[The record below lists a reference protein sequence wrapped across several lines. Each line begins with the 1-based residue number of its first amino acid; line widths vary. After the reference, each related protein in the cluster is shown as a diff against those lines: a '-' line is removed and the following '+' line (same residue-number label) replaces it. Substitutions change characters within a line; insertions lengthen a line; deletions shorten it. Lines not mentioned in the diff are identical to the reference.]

1 MSSEYRQLSATEIRA
16 LLIELLDRAA
26 ADGIEVDAY
35 LVGGAAMAL
44 QLGRDQ
50 LTPDV
55 DGLFRPFDAVVRIG
69 AEMADEHGLSPTWV
83 NENARPF
90 IVFDITDDRHFV
102 EVALGRHT
110 IRVASPRALLAMKM
124 ARYARKDYAD
134 ITTLVLT
141 LGLTTADEIADLTIE
156 VLGEDSLTTSEGR
169 DDLVLRAQD
178 ALRRARDAAEKGTQ
192 PQHVS

>member
-1 MSSEYRQLSATEIRA
+1 MTAEYRQLSAAEIRA

-26 ADGIEVDAY
+26 AKGIEVDAY

-50 LTPDV
+50 VTPDV

-69 AEMADEHGLSPTWV
+69 AQMADEHGLSPTWV

-90 IVFDITDDRHFV
+90 IVLDITDDRHFV
-102 EVALGRHT
+102 EVTLGRHT

-124 ARYARKDYAD
+124 ARYARKDYVD
-134 ITTLVLT
+134 ITALVLA
-141 LGLTTADEIADLTIE
+141 LGLTTADEIVDLTME
-156 VLGEDSLTTSEGR
+156 VLGEDSPTISEGR

-178 ALRRARDAAEKGTQ
+178 ALRRVRNAAEKST
-192 PQHVS
+192 

>member
-1 MSSEYRQLSATEIRA
+1 MSSEYRQLSAAEIRA
-16 LLIELLDRAA
+16 LLTELLDRAA

-69 AEMADEHGLSPTWV
+69 AQMADEYGLSPTWV

-90 IVFDITDDRHFV
+90 IVFDISDDRHYV

-110 IRVASPRALLAMKM
+110 IRVASPRALLAMKV

-134 ITTLVLT
+134 ITTLILA
-141 LGLTTADEIADLTIE
+141 LGLNSADEIADLTID
-156 VLGEDSLTTSEGR
+156 VLGENSPTISEGR

-178 ALRRARDAAEKGTQ
+178 ALRRTRATAVKGK
-192 PQHVS
+192 

>member
-1 MSSEYRQLSATEIRA
+1 MSAEYRQLSAAEIRT
-16 LLIELLDRAA
+16 LLVELLDRAA
-26 ADGIEVDAY
+26 AEGVEVNAY

-55 DGLFRPFDAVVRIG
+55 DGLFRPLDAVVRIG
-69 AEMADEHGLSPTWV
+69 AQMAEEHGLSPTWV

-90 IVFDITDDRHFV
+90 IVFDIGDERHFV
-102 EVALGRHT
+102 EVPLGRHT

-134 ITTLVLT
+134 ITALITALELT
-141 LGLTTADEIADLTIE
+141 SPEAIADLTID
-156 VLGEDSLTTSEGR
+156 VLGADSPTISEGR
-169 DDLVLRAQD
+169 DDLVLRARD
-178 ALRRARDAAEKGTQ
+178 ALRRAARTDSL
-192 PQHVS
+192 PR